1 MTERK
6 RGRPGRH
13 WADKLRVE
21 MWYQEVKQQS
31 GWSDYRLNAEF
42 AWTEHGKKVV
52 QQSHLSENEID
63 TTHRPRIFEWL
74 RKTGKKPAGRDPRW
88 RDMEQIVNAVDIAFN
103 GTEHLYC
110 TKLWDFLQVER
121 ISPASIKTEVEEL
134 LKESSLVRLDHIH
147 SSVLDE
153 LVDKYG
159 FTPVFDRCL
168 RLSLR
173 SMSQLSAIELVWY
186 LYLLAEPV
194 DEIRKVIEKIADK
207 KLEKFFAIYYPD
219 TKALQYSQDS
229 IHQLRITRL
238 DLGRM
243 LGQYD
248 ALEILARQ
256 MILPKELVHSVTEG
270 HLFHNIESLSWSK
283 SVNH

>member
-1 MTERK
+1 
-6 RGRPGRH
+6 
-13 WADKLRVE
+13 
-21 MWYQEVKQQS
+21 MWYQEVKRQS

-42 AWTEHGKKVV
+42 AWTEYGKNLI
-52 QQSHLSENEID
+52 QQSQLSGNEID

-74 RKTGKKPAGRDPRW
+74 RKTGKKPAGRDIKW
-88 RDMEQIVNAVDIAFN
+88 RNMEQIVEAVDFYFN
-103 GTEHLYC
+103 GTKHLYY

-134 LKESSLVRLDHIH
+134 LKESNLVRFNHIH

-173 SMSQLSAIELVWY
+173 CMSQLSAIELVWY
-186 LYLLAEPV
+186 LYLLAESV
-194 DEIRKVIEKIADK
+194 DEIRKAIEKIADTR
-207 KLEKFFAIYYPD
+207 LEAFFSIYYPE

-238 DLGRM
+238 DLGLM

-248 ALEILARQ
+248 ALDMLARQ
-256 MILPKELVHSVTEG
+256 MILPKELAHSITEG
-270 HLFHNIESLSWSK
+270 HLFHSIESLGWST